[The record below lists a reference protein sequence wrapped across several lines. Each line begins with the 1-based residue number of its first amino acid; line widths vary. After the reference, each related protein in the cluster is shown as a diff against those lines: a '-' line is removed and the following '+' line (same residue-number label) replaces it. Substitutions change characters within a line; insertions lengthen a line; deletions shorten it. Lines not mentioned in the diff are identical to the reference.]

1 MIAAYRFDR
10 LLSELNDIQRNMS
23 WGMTCKGQLFE
34 DVYCEWMTIDCDPL
48 RSIDEMLNSK
58 YASCLEYAIIM
69 KHSSDRL
76 GIQSKQCVIPRDVP
90 WAMHGV
96 LFVDNHVISM
106 GNSVKVYEVSREYG
120 ELVCVDINQG
130 NTRKY
135 VHGMMQNR
143 MRSRSGM
150 LV

>member
-1 MIAAYRFDR
+1 MIATYRFER
-10 LLSELNDIQRNMS
+10 LLAELNDIQRYMS

-34 DVYCEWMTIDCDPL
+34 DVYCEEMTTDCDPL
-48 RSIDEMLNSK
+48 RSIDEILNSK
-58 YASCLEYAIIM
+58 HASCLEYAIVM
-69 KHSSDRL
+69 KRVGDRL

-90 WAMHGV
+90 CAMHGV